1 MLQRFNKLAK
11 ISLVCVYLIIIAG
24 AVVRMTGSGMGCPD
38 WPKCFGYYVP
48 PTEVADIQFKPE
60 HQYKSGYV
68 IQIKDTFYFAK
79 EDFRS
84 TKTLNL
90 NNWNK
95 NTKHS
100 YNTFNPTHTWI
111 EYINRLF
118 TAFAGFPML
127 LLLIVSFGLW
137 KSKKH
142 LTIDSILVILGMGF
156 EAWLGKTVVDSNLL
170 PYKITIHMMGSFVI
184 IALLLYS
191 IYKSQGHTT
200 IKVPVAFKY
209 VLISSILLTFLQVFL
224 GTQVRQFIDEQ
235 VIAIGYENHLW
246 LQNPNTQFYIHRTLS
261 IVVVLINLWLFIM
274 NKKQELNFPIINYII
289 IVLGLEVITGMAM
302 YYFDFPFTTQ
312 PLHLVLSA
320 ILFGLQFYLILKTI
334 TVKNSNP
341 TNEPNSSGLATN

>member
-11 ISLVCVYLIIIAG
+11 ISLVCVYFIIIAG

-38 WPKCFGYYVP
+38 WPKCFGYYIP

-68 IQIKDTFYFAK
+68 IQIEDTFYFAK
-79 EDFRS
+79 EDFTS
-84 TKTLNL
+84 TNKLNI

-127 LLLIVSFGLW
+127 ILLFVSFRLW

-142 LTIDSILVILGMGF
+142 LTITSILIILGMGF

-170 PYKITIHMMGSFVI
+170 PYKITIHMMGSFII

-191 IYKSQGHTT
+191 VYKSQEHKFT
-200 IKVPVAFKY
+200 KVPPVFKY

-224 GTQVRQFIDEQ
+224 GTQVRQFVDEQ
-235 VIAIGYENHLW
+235 VIAIGYEKHLW

-261 IVVVLINLWLFIM
+261 ILVVLINIWLFII
-274 NKKQELNFPIINYII
+274 NKKQGLNFTLINYII

-320 ILFGLQFYLILKTI
+320 ILFGLQFYLVLKTI
-334 TVKNSNP
+334 VVKAPNP
-341 TNEPNSSGLATN
+341 INEFNTSSISS